1 MWVSAF
7 SGIPAFDTYTSW
19 VPTVYLPAEDA
30 PQSIL
35 SMKTMAAVREDRL
48 QSSEKGNLEA
58 GTGIEPVYTD
68 LQSGT

>member
-7 SGIPAFDTYTSW
+7 LGIPAFDTHTSW

-30 PQSIL
+30 PQSIFP
-35 SMKTMAAVREDRL
+35 MKTKVAVCEDRL
-48 QSSEKGNLEA
+48 QSSEKGELEA